1 VRPATIAT
9 LRKRLRHAV
18 AAFGDVPL
26 ADLERMSDE
35 VAGWQAKLPERAGHG
50 IAQAFR
56 QVLDAAVRWERMT
69 RNPGKLAGPNRRPAP
84 RGVRPFARHELE
96 AIAVELSPMY
106 QPIPAFAAATG
117 LRPGVG
123 GVGAPRHRPC
133 GQDDQR
139 PARSR
144 RAR

>member
-1 VRPATIAT
+1 
-9 LRKRLRHAV
+9 
-18 AAFGDVPL
+18 
-26 ADLERMSDE
+26 MSDE